1 MPDVLIGFSDGA
13 RRMSWWRTGLV
24 TLALA
29 IVTVAVGLG
38 ERAPD
43 RAWWIAGFGVFSV
56 IVFLGMVSGI
66 YGRVVLTEEGM
77 QFRTLFSRRSIP
89 WSEIAGVETR
99 TRRMR
104 SRTWWELRVV
114 RVRGRA
120 LTVPGT
126 ATERLWDAE
135 LDRKLLLIQ
144 QRWSRAAGDSSTET
158 AGAG

>member
-89 WSEIAGVETR
+89 WSEIA
-99 TRRMR
+99 RRR
-104 SRTWWELRVV
+104 D
-114 RVRGRA
+114 A
-120 LTVPGT
+120 
-126 ATERLWDAE
+126 DAE
-135 LDRKLLLIQ
+135 DAEQDLVGAAGRSGERQSAHGPWDRH
-144 QRWSRAAGDSSTET
+144 RAAVGR
-158 AGAG
+158 